1 VGIIEQYLDAPD
13 VAVAPAVKSR
23 GLIQQYL
30 DAGKDEKVTSKK
42 NADPKP
48 PISGISKEASDELN
62 ATRAE
67 KHGGENPRRGILSV
81 PTKALSKGWDSAK
94 GGVIEAGQG
103 LGEALSG
110 KPASGIGKV
119 GMGALSVA
127 GSPWEAASSVAS
139 DLTGNETFGNK
150 VGLGITGAVPVAGG
164 INAVA
169 KKLPK
174 NRALSELVDKITS
187 GGRNQQALV
196 DTVNAM
202 KADPRIG
209 PADTSPA
216 VRSMTQKLFT
226 TEGDVAKNYLY
237 ETSKARVSKLGDD
250 VTAAFDE
257 AAGTP
262 VNVVNKLN
270 ELSASAKK
278 AGSDIINPAITGAG
292 PVNISKSVDAI
303 DEVLKPGI
311 WKSLEAESTLPTGA
325 IKTELKDIR
334 AMLANKKEMQTD
346 AETLHKFQYKLRERA
361 SDLLKS
367 TVGSEKEL
375 GRALMNVRN
384 NVVNDIDAVSPK
396 IKIMKDGVETEVG
409 QYKHGLN
416 TFREEKDLAEAFR
429 EGYKNSAKGMEK
441 DPAFT
446 KKWFDELTDYE
457 KEAAREGKRLSIS
470 HAMGRSENP
479 SLAGTKSAKSDF
491 DRQELEIF
499 FGEEGTE
506 KLLRDLSNTRRIK
519 DTDQKITEGS
529 QTQMRAAG
537 DSAISLPVKD
547 DTQPINKYAL
557 PLAITASEAMTG
569 ATGMAGLAMGGMAL
583 AAKGASAASHAIKTK
598 VAKER
603 NAQIARY
610 ALPTEGPSRDELIKA
625 LEARIPG
632 PKQSLLTRGAN
643 SLSRI
648 VSP

>member
-1 VGIIEQYLDAPD
+1 MGIIEQYLDAPD
-13 VAVAPAVKSR
+13 VAVAPAVKSG

-30 DAGKDEKVTSKK
+30 DAGKDEKVTPKK

-81 PTKALSKGWDSAK
+81 PTKAAEKGWEAFKS
-94 GGVIEAGQG
+94 GGLEMGQG
-103 LGEALSG
+103 LGETLSG

-119 GMGALSVA
+119 GMGALQVI

-139 DLTGNETFGNK
+139 DLTGDKSFGDK
-150 VGLGITGAVPVAGG
+150 VGLGVTGAAPIIKG
-164 INAVA
+164 INVVS
-169 KKLPK
+169 KNLPK

-187 GGRNQQALV
+187 GGRDQQALV
-196 DTVNAM
+196 DTVAAM

-216 VRSMTQKLFT
+216 VLSMTQKLFT
-226 TEGDVAKNYLY
+226 TEGDAAKNYLHNA
-237 ETSKARVSKLGDD
+237 SKDRVAKLGDD

-262 VNVVNKLN
+262 VNVVQKLN

-278 AGSDIINPAITGAG
+278 AGSDIINPAIAGAK
-292 PVNISKSVDAI
+292 PVNISKTVDAI

-325 IKTELKDIR
+325 IKSELKDIR
-334 AMLANKKEMQTD
+334 AMLANKKEMSTD
-346 AETLHKFQYKLRERA
+346 ADTLHKFQYKLRERA
-361 SDLLKS
+361 SSLLS
-367 TVGSEKEL
+367 SAVGSEREL
-375 GRALMNVRN
+375 GKALMNVRN

-396 IKIMKDGVETEVG
+396 IKIMKDGAETEVG

-446 KKWFDELTDYE
+446 KQWFNSLNDYE

-479 SLAGTKSAKSDF
+479 SLAGTKAAKSDF
-491 DRQELEIF
+491 DKQELEIF
-499 FGEEGTE
+499 FGKEGTE
-506 KLLRDLSNTRRIK
+506 KLLRDLDNTRRIK
-519 DTDQKITEGS
+519 NTDQKIIEGS

-537 DSAISLPVKD
+537 DKAISLPVKD

-569 ATGMAGLAMGGMAL
+569 ATGMAGLTMAGLAGVAKVGSAMAFK
-583 AAKGASAASHAIKTK
+583 AKTAI
-598 VAKER
+598 AKER
-603 NAQIARY
+603 NAEIARL
-610 ALPTEGPSRDELIKA
+610 ALPTEGPSRDALIKA
-625 LEARIPG
+625 LEARIQG

-643 SLSRI
+643 SLSRL
-648 VSP
+648 VAP